1 MKNCH
6 KYKLFLVFLL
16 VVALPM
22 SGYAMEAD
30 DCLACHGDRDEVG
43 DDLFVDA
50 NQYNHTVHSE
60 MGCVTC
66 HETVTD
72 DHPDDGAA
80 VSKAACVDCHDEVS
94 EQYNHSAHADNA
106 TCTDCHNPHET
117 RGIESMAGPDMNQQC
132 NTCHE
137 SADIIESHAG
147 WLPQANLHLAKLPCV
162 TCHTAADGYEV
173 VLSITQKKD
182 GKKFGR
188 GELSNYTDL
197 KQYSGGKSIQSLIDI
212 NGDDHISLVELRTF
226 NRNPAYKDL
235 HLGGT
240 LVPNQVSHDLTT
252 LDNRYDCTYCHAAGP
267 GSMQTSFLS
276 LPTENGTYRR
286 VTVDEGAILDT
297 LYGTPN
303 FYMTG
308 STRSASMNIIGLIII
323 CGGFLMPVGHGTL
336 RFLTRKNR
344 QHKGE

>member
-1 MKNCH
+1 MKTRY
-6 KYKLFLVFLL
+6 KYQWLL
-16 VVALPM
+16 VALLILVLPL
-22 SGYAMEAD
+22 SVYAMESE

-43 DDLFVDA
+43 DDLYVDA
-50 NQYNHTVHSE
+50 DQFSHTLHSE

-72 DHPDDGAA
+72 DHPDDGVA
-80 VSKAACVDCHDEVS
+80 VSMAACTDCHEEVATEYS
-94 EQYNHSAHADNA
+94 HSDHAENA
-106 TCTDCHNPHET
+106 TCTDCHNPHEA

-132 NTCHE
+132 NQCHE
-137 SADIIESHAG
+137 SEGVLESHAG

-162 TCHTAADGYEV
+162 TCHTDADGYDV
-173 VLSITQKKD
+173 VLNISQKEE
-182 GKKFGR
+182 GR
-188 GELSNYTDL
+188 KRISSDELSSYADL
-197 KQYSGGKSIQSLIDI
+197 KKYSGDKSVESLIDL
-212 NGDDHISLVELRTF
+212 NNDGHISLAELRTF
-226 NRNPAYKDL
+226 NHNPAYKKL

-240 LVPNQVSHDLTT
+240 LVPKAVSHNLTT

-267 GSMQTSFLS
+267 GSMQTSFLA
-276 LPTENGTYRR
+276 LPDADGTFRR

-308 STRSASMNIIGLIII
+308 STRSASMNIIGFIII
-323 CGGFLMPVGHGTL
+323 CCGFIMPIGHGTL

-344 QHKGE
+344 QH